1 MQEGWL
7 HGGEMFPILY
17 QKRAEKPSLIA
28 FPEGFWDTPGILMS
42 ILRVPKL
49 GKPTTLMAY
58 LKAEYGFPTAKR
70 LFREKAVRVNGIRG
84 REEDDLHGGEE
95 LRIFLPRQGE
105 VAEGRR
111 GQMVQQEK
119 RNTTLK
125 QKIPTI
131 LYEDAHCLVA
141 DKPAGIAVHEAR
153 DVPHARTFLAQL
165 EAFGKKE
172 GFEPHLV
179 HRIDAETSGCLV
191 VAKDLETKAYFE
203 ELFRNNG
210 VDKEYLVLVKGVPDM
225 AKGTIDTP
233 LPGRDRSKVNA
244 LTLYETE
251 KKFYGDG
258 VALLRVRIMTGR
270 MHQIRKHMASIGHP
284 VVMDPLYGDFAF
296 NKLFRKAYGLKRLFL
311 HARSVSFPRQDG
323 KRITVTSLV
332 PRDLADALARVS

>member
-1 MQEGWL
+1 M
-7 HGGEMFPILY
+7 P
-17 QKRAEKPSLIA
+17 
-28 FPEGFWDTPGILMS
+28 T
-42 ILRVPKL
+42 LRVKKL
-49 GKPTTLMAY
+49 AKPTTLLSY

-70 LFREKAVRVNGIRG
+70 LFREKAVRVNGLRG
-84 REEDDLHGGEE
+84 REDDDLHGGEE
-95 LRIFLPRQGE
+95 LTVFLRE
-105 VAEGRR
+105 KAKNAEP
-111 GQMVQQEK
+111 VL
-119 RNTTLK
+119 TTK
-125 QKIPTI
+125 ATKITV
-131 LYEDAHCLVA
+131 LYEDVHCLVV
-141 DKPAGIAVHEAR
+141 DKPSGIAVHEAR

-191 VAKDLETKAYFE
+191 IAKDVETKAYFE

-210 VDKEYLVLVKGVPDM
+210 VDKEYLVLVMGVPEM

-244 LTLYETE
+244 LTLYEAE

-296 NKLFRKAYGLKRLFL
+296 NKLFRRAYGLKRLFL

-332 PRDLADALARVS
+332 PSDLADALARLS